1 MAKKRS
7 TTILDRLKA
16 APASRS
22 KNRPW
27 DNFDPAQRKEWDK
40 VVASIKAGELDH
52 LSMVSIKR
60 IVCEE
65 FGFEVCTST
74 FRRHLGESGID
85 KYRT

>member
-1 MAKKRS
+1 MAKKLS
-7 TTILDRLKA
+7 ALDKLKA

-27 DNFDPAQRKEWDK
+27 DNFNPVQRKEWDK
-40 VVASIKAGELDH
+40 VVAAIAAGELDH

-74 FRRHLGESGID
+74 FRRHLGEAGID

>member
-1 MAKKRS
+1 MAKKLS
-7 TTILDRLKA
+7 VLDRLKSE
-16 APASRS
+16 PASRS

-27 DNFDPAQRKEWDK
+27 DNFSPAQRKEWDK
-40 VVASIKAGELDH
+40 VVEAIKSGELSH

-74 FRRHLGESGID
+74 FRRHLGESGIE